1 MAPLVGAGIL
11 PREAAEDCLRSWQA
25 LLKQDSR
32 VSLLKLMVKKGLLTR
47 TQALVLSGAPI
58 ESPDRQPFFPNY
70 KLVRRVGQGGMAI
83 VYEATYQKVMS
94 RVALKVLMTQFCLQE
109 TYRLRFKREAN
120 ILLNLDHPNIVEGR
134 EYDTFDGV
142 DFYAMG
148 YVDGISV
155 LDILEHGVAIGEGLA
170 LHIAAQ
176 VASALEHM
184 REKGIVHRDVK
195 PGNLVLDPDGNVKI
209 IDFGLAKV
217 MTGMWQDVGTET
229 TVGTID
235 YMSPEQARG
244 ETNVDTRADVYSLGV
259 TLFHMATGELPFQ
272 GTPAEIMYGHVKTEI
287 DFTASQRA
295 KISPQTQFILR
306 RTMAKDP
313 AHRYETPQALYD
325 DIHALCDAII
335 EGREP
340 VPEVVGKT
348 SVEAAPI
355 QLPPPRPAGQA
366 PGQPRT
372 RPPFQPRT
380 PPKRPR

>member
-1 MAPLVGAGIL
+1 
-11 PREAAEDCLRSWQA
+11 
-25 LLKQDSR
+25 LKQDSR
-32 VSLLKLMVKKGLLTR
+32 VSLLKVMVKKGLLTR
-47 TQALVLSGAPI
+47 TQAVVLSGAPL
-58 ESPDRQPFFPNY
+58 ESPERQPFFPNY
-70 KLVRRVGQGGMAI
+70 KIVRRVGEGGMAT
-83 VYEATYQKVMS
+83 VYEATYLKVTA
-94 RVALKVLMTQFCLQE
+94 RVALKVLMTKFCLQE
-109 TYRLRFKREAN
+109 PYRLRFKREAN

-155 LDILEHGVAIGEGLA
+155 LDVLEKGVPISEGMA

-184 REKGIVHRDVK
+184 RQKGIVHRDIK
-195 PGNLVLDPDGNVKI
+195 PGNLVLDPEGNVKI

-244 ETNVDTRADVYSLGV
+244 ETNVDSRADVYSLGV

-272 GTPAEIMYGHVKTEI
+272 GTPAEIMYGHVKTDV
-287 DFTASQRA
+287 DFTPSQRA

-313 AHRYETPQALYD
+313 AHRYETPQALLD
-325 DIHALCDAII
+325 DIHALCDALID
-335 EGREP
+335 ERGP
-340 VPEVVGKT
+340 VPEMVSRT

-355 QLPPPRPAGQA
+355 RLPPPRRAAHA
-366 PGQPRT
+366 PGPPRAH
-372 RPPFQPRT
+372 PPSRHRAQ
-380 PPKRPR
+380 PKRHR